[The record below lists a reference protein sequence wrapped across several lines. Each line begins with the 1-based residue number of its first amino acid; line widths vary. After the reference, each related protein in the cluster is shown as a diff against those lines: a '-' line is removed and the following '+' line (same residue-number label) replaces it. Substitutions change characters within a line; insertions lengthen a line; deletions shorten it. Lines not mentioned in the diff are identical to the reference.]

1 MRGPGIM
8 PIYEYRCQSCHRVT
22 SRFFKVASAAS
33 AVSCD
38 LCGAADTERIMS
50 SFAQGRTEADAL
62 RNLDPRYYKM
72 VDQALGN
79 APATTRPEHYLR
91 QMAPFSAADKT
102 GEPYF
107 HE

>member
-8 PIYEYRCQSCHRVT
+8 PIYEYRCQSCRRVI

>member
-1 MRGPGIM
+1 M
-8 PIYEYRCQSCHRVT
+8 PIYEYRCQSCHRVI

-38 LCGAADTERIMS
+38 LCGGADTERIMS

-72 VDQALGN
+72 VDQALGK

>member
-1 MRGPGIM
+1 M
-8 PIYEYRCQSCHRVT
+8 PIYEYRCQSCHRVS
-22 SRFFKVASAAS
+22 SRFFKAAS
-33 AVSCD
+33 SAGAGAAVGCAH
-38 LCGAADTERIMS
+38 CGAPGAERIMS

-72 VDQALGN
+72 VDSALGQ
-79 APATTRPEHYLR
+79 APPESTPEHYLR
-91 QMAPFSAADKT
+91 RMAPFSAAEKT